1 MEDAMIYRDRYDAG
15 RRLAA
20 KLEPYRG
27 EHPIVLGLPR
37 GGVVV
42 AYEVASALEAP
53 LDVLVV
59 RKVGAPGA
67 EEFAI
72 GAIAADVTL
81 VNQPLVAQ
89 LGISRGYIAAAVER
103 ERSEL
108 LRRERLYRGD
118 RPPFEVGGRT
128 VIVVDDGLA
137 TGATALA
144 ALQVLRRRQ
153 PGRLVM
159 AAPVCSPDAAAM
171 LRTVADDVVC
181 LECPADFQAV
191 GLWYTDFT
199 ATSDAEVIDCL
210 RAANQRRV
218 PA

>member
-1 MEDAMIYRDRYDAG
+1 MIYRDRYDAG

-37 GGVVV
+37 GGVIV

-118 RPPFEVGGRT
+118 RPPVELGGRT

-181 LECPADFQAV
+181 LECPADFRAV

>member
-118 RPPFEVGGRT
+118 RPPVEVGGRT

-159 AAPVCSPDAAAM
+159 AAPVCSADAAAM
-171 LRTVADDVVC
+171 LRTVADEVVC
-181 LECPADFQAV
+181 LECPADFRAV